1 MTTLAVATDGLP
13 IYDAA
18 GLPLFQTPTGGVVDA
33 AGNAA
38 DINPANG
45 LPRDATGND
54 IQQPNQLTRV
64 NHLIA
69 HATASTTA
77 AAIASA
83 RSAQVVTAPAPVR
96 ATSVT
101 FARVP
106 GRVNRDIIDFTTKAG
121 DALCKRATKPLWR
134 WGRQVLPS
142 GRRHVVVPGPR
153 SVAGQK
159 FWLGRL
165 QHPNLGSWG
174 HSHRRQTSYHGIW
187 RKFRWT
193 R

>member
-38 DINPANG
+38 DINLANG

-54 IQQPNQLTRV
+54 IQQPTQLTRV
-64 NHLIA
+64 NNLIA
-69 HATASTTA
+69 HATASATA

-83 RSAQVVTAPAPVR
+83 RSAPVVTASVR

-101 FARVP
+101 FARAP

-121 DALCKRATKPLWR
+121 DALCKRATKPLY
-134 WGRQVLPS
+134 GD
-142 GRRHVVVPGPR
+142 GED
-153 SVAGQK
+153 
-159 FWLGRL
+159 
-165 QHPNLGSWG
+165 
-174 HSHRRQTSYHGIW
+174 
-187 RKFRWT
+187 
-193 R
+193 